1 MSGPGRP
8 GAAAPPPDGLKVK
21 VAVALPPELREMF
34 FPAAHWSRLVD
45 AYETTLV
52 RGDHRDPEVV
62 GALLA
67 ETGAQVLLS
76 GWGTARL
83 EDRVLA
89 AAPDLRLLA
98 HTGATVKPLVSEES
112 WRRGVRVTQA
122 GQAMAPGVAEAALAH
137 TLALLHGLHRFDHA
151 MRTGT
156 PWEQAQ
162 LAPPRRELHGSTV
175 GVVGASRTGRAYLTM
190 VLALGANV
198 LVHDPYLDDAEA
210 AELGVR
216 RCGLDELL
224 RASRVV
230 AVHAPVLPETHHL
243 LGARELAL
251 LTDGAMLVNT
261 ARSWLVDQA
270 ALLAELR
277 SGRIDAALD
286 VYDEEPLPVDHPFRA
301 LPNALLV
308 PHQAGGTLEARW
320 RAADL
325 LIEEIGRFGAGL
337 PLRHEVT
344 RDQLAR
350 MG

>member
-1 MSGPGRP
+1 MSGPGQGNDATTRR
-8 GAAAPPPDGLKVK
+8 DGRTVK
-21 VAVALPPELREMF
+21 VAVALPEQLREMF
-34 FPAAHWSRLVD
+34 FPDAHWSRLVE
-45 AYETTLV
+45 AFETTVV
-52 RGDHRDPEVV
+52 RGDHRDPDVV

-67 ETGAQVLLS
+67 ETRAQVLLS

-83 EDRVLA
+83 EGRLLA

-112 WRRGVRVTQA
+112 WQRGVRVTQA
-122 GQAMAPGVAEAALAH
+122 GQAMAPAVAEAALAH

-151 MRTGT
+151 MRSGT
-156 PWEQAQ
+156 PWDRAQ

-175 GVVGASRTGRAYLTM
+175 GVVGASRTGRAYIGM
-190 VLALGANV
+190 VRALGAKV
-198 LVHDPYLDDAEA
+198 LVHDPYLGDAQA
-210 AELGVR
+210 DELGVR
-216 RCGLDELL
+216 QRGLDDLL

-230 AVHAPVLPETHHL
+230 ALHAPVLPETRHL

-251 LTDGAMLVNT
+251 LADGALLVNT
-261 ARSWLVDQA
+261 ARSWLVEQA

-344 RDQLAR
+344 RDQLSR